1 MISIVIPVHN
11 RKEYTRQCLACL
23 SVQTYRNFQIIVV
36 DDGSTDGTDEMIY
49 REFADVI
56 VLKGDGNLWW
66 TEATNWGIRYA
77 QQHQNSR
84 QTNFVLTL
92 NDDTRVNPDYLQT
105 MLDAHQKHQPCLVGS
120 VSVDSD
126 NPDKLEYAGY
136 AGSGFER
143 HTAGGRHAA
152 ADYGFSYRELT
163 RRVSF
168 VESQSLP
175 GRGTLIPMAVFD
187 KIGLFD
193 SKRFIHYMAD
203 IEFSFRARK
212 AGYRLIVNASSVVYE
227 FVGATGI
234 QVEKGVSLKQFIDGF
249 TSVKS
254 PTNLRVRYNF
264 AMAHSKTKLLYFA
277 FDIARICTGFLLRKM
292 RLMHL
297 S

>member
-11 RKEYTRQCLACL
+11 RKDYTQQCLSCL
-23 SVQTYRNFQIIVV
+23 LVQTYRDFQVIVV
-36 DDGSTDGTDEMIY
+36 DDGSTDGTAEMIQQ
-49 REFADVI
+49 EFPEVV
-56 VLKGDGNLWW
+56 VLQGDGNLWW
-66 TEATNWGIRYA
+66 AEATNWGIRYA
-77 QQHQNSR
+77 QKHQNRR
-84 QTNFVLTL
+84 QPNFVLTL

-105 MLDAHQKHQPCLVGS
+105 MLDAHKRHQPCLVGS

-126 NPDKLEYAGY
+126 NPDKLEYAGTE
-136 AGSGFER
+136 FELY
-143 HTAGGRHAA
+143 TAGGRHLAA
-152 ADYGFSYRELT
+152 NYGYSYQNLISQA
-163 RRVSF
+163 SF

-193 SKRFIHYMAD
+193 SKNFAHYMAD
-203 IEFSFRARK
+203 IEFSVRAAK
-212 AGYRLIVNASSVVYE
+212 AGYRLLVNVRSLVYE

-264 AMAHSKTKLLYFA
+264 AVAHSKTKLLYFF
-277 FDIARICTGFLLRKM
+277 FDVGRICAGFLLRKIRMM
-292 RLMHL
+292 R
-297 S
+297 SA